1 MTPWFT
7 ISSFF
12 LAWNF
17 KPKETWHAIRFEK
30 DTRYY
35 AMRLEKDLLDDWVI
49 VVVNGRIQ
57 TKLGQIRTLAFPCFS
72 DAFDHVCDM
81 IGVRLKRGYRL
92 KTWQSDD
99 VSLLK
104 FLPYASINTDLTT
117 LKKPGNPRRMTTQKP
132 PASPFPLQTLIQT
145 TPKQMGFVF

>member
-35 AMRLEKDLLDDWVI
+35 AMRLEKDLLDDWIIIVI
-49 VVVNGRIQ
+49 KGRSQ
-57 TKLGQIRTLAFPCFS
+57 TKLGQIRTLAFACYS
-72 DAFDHVCDM
+72 DAFDHFCGM
-81 IGVRLKRGYRL
+81 IQVRLKRHYHLRSYQGGNSLFLQLLAYAPTTTIEDQIPNVTRRAAIP
-92 KTWQSDD
+92 KTPTETRSQ
-99 VSLLK
+99 
-104 FLPYASINTDLTT
+104 N
-117 LKKPGNPRRMTTQKP
+117 MTHP
-132 PASPFPLQTLIQT
+132 
-145 TPKQMGFVF
+145 TPIQMGFSF